1 MQLLPTQLEAN
12 CIQTSKN
19 AEEADSFQDFSA
31 STSMNQSD
39 LPHIRKATELIDS
52 TRFQQRLTKKNQ
64 NMKLQRDHSRTGW
77 L

>member
-39 LPHIRKATELIDS
+39 LPHIRTHRQHEVSAKTDQEESEHEATKRS
-52 TRFQQRLTKKNQ
+52 
-64 NMKLQRDHSRTGW
+64 
-77 L
+77 